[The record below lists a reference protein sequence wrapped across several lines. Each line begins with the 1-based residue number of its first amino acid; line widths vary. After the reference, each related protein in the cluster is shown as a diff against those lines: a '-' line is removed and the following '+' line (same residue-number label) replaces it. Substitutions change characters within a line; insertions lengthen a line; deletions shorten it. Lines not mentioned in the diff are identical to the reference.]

1 MRRFR
6 FSSLILRSTS
16 PRLFAATPP
25 PPPRPRRFSQFHSPR
40 FLLSSVV
47 AADKSYLN
55 PNLWSIPNYRS
66 TNSNTLFFSSNNYL
80 LHKYAH
86 FSSQRNPYERVEIIS
101 EENIKP
107 ASPTPDNLRTYEV
120 SVLDQLLAH
129 HYMPFVYFFPN
140 NHKKE
145 EDGDDLLL
153 TLKKRRQLL
162 KKSLSETLTRFY
174 PLAGKVK
181 NSREIDCN
189 DDGVYYVEAKINDRL
204 SDFLKQPDNKSIH
217 QFLPVDP
224 NSIESLFSKTYV
236 VMIQVTEF
244 DCGGIAIGLCTS
256 HKIIDGYSHATF
268 LKAWA
273 AATNE
278 TSEEII
284 CPSFISP
291 SIFPPN
297 PAMPESTTLALA
309 PTYSKQSKSATRR
322 FVFSSS
328 SIKELKEKAGAST
341 RVMAVTGL
349 IWKCAMAASKTQST
363 ASNTDPKS
371 SVLAMAINLR
381 NKSSPPMPNYLIGN
395 IFWSSVPIRWRPDD
409 DLEMSFIVQRVK
421 SAIAEINN
429 SNFIEKMKGRE
440 WSLKVEEHINE
451 LKKYYEDENA
461 YYVLV
466 TGMCN
471 GGIYEV
477 DFGWGK
483 PIWVSYGNADTD
495 IPLFSNF
502 VLLMDT
508 RVGNGVEA
516 WVTLSEEDMNVLEKD
531 PEILAFASL
540 NPSPLE
546 IN

>member
-1 MRRFR
+1 MS
-6 FSSLILRSTS
+6 FSMINLPAVLESWQLASIRGYQRPNGTS
-16 PRLFAATPP
+16 QTTY
-25 PPPRPRRFSQFHSPR
+25 HTT
-40 FLLSSVV
+40 
-47 AADKSYLN
+47 
-55 PNLWSIPNYRS
+55 NY
-66 TNSNTLFFSSNNYL
+66 YL
-80 LHKYAH
+80 L
-86 FSSQRNPYERVEIIS
+86 ERPPSCGTCMITIP
-101 EENIKP
+101 EN
-107 ASPTPDNLRTYEV
+107 YEV

-140 NHKKE
+140 NHKK
-145 EDGDDLLL
+145 
-153 TLKKRRQLL
+153 KKT
-162 KKSLSETLTRFY
+162 KSLSETLTRFY

-204 SDFLKQPDNKSIH
+204 SDFLKQPNNKSIH
-217 QFLPVDP
+217 QFLP
-224 NSIESLFSKTYV
+224 
-236 VMIQVTEF
+236 F

-278 TSEEII
+278 SSEEII

-341 RVMAVTGL
+341 RVTGL
-349 IWKCAMAASKTQST
+349 IWKCAVAASKTQST

-371 SVLAMAINLR
+371 SVFAMAINSR
-381 NKSSPPMPNYLIGN
+381 NKSSPPMPDYLIGN
-395 IFWSSVPIRWRPDD
+395 IFWSSVPILWRSDD

-421 SAIAEINN
+421 RAIAEINN
-429 SNFIEKMKGRE
+429 SNFIEKMKGGER
-440 WSLKVEEHINE
+440 SLKVEEHINE
-451 LKKYYEDENA
+451 LKKYYADENA

-471 GGIYEV
+471 GGIYDV
-477 DFGWGK
+477 DLGWGK

-495 IPLFSNF
+495 IPLLSNF
-502 VLLMDT
+502 VVLMDT

-531 PEILAFASL
+531 PEILVFASL